1 MKGIP
6 PIGAVQTGR
15 KVVTAAEKVAKNVLP
30 KEMPLPPN
38 ESKIIDMLHPSSSYY
53 KALDQI
59 QTTLL
64 TKFDNLHK

>member
-38 ESKIIDMLHPSSSYY
+38 ESKIIDMLHPGSDYF
-53 KALDQI
+53 KALEEI

-64 TKFDNLHK
+64 TKFYNLHK